1 MPESRSKIISVKVKE
16 NVTVL
21 VEARSLGGEQ
31 EVSDKLFD
39 FQSVADAIEAITE
52 SIAAT
57 INKVQPKKATIEFG
71 VEVTVKSG
79 KLTALIVEGEGKGN
93 LKITLEWGG

>member
-1 MPESRSKIISVKVKE
+1 MGDRSEVIPVKVNE

-21 VEARSLGGEQ
+21 VETRDLGGEE
-31 EVSDKLFD
+31 EVSGNLFD
-39 FQSVADAIEAITE
+39 FQDVADTIEAITQ

-57 INKVQPKKATIEFG
+57 IEKVKPKKATVEFG
-71 VEVTVKSG
+71 VEVAVKSG
-79 KLTALIVEGEGKGN
+79 KLTALIVEGQGKGN

>member
-1 MPESRSKIISVKVKE
+1 MADRSKVISVKVKE

-21 VEARSLGGEQ
+21 VEARALGGEQ
-31 EVSDKLFD
+31 EVSGTLFD
-39 FQSVADAIEAITE
+39 FQNVADTIEAITE
-52 SIAAT
+52 SIATT
-57 INKVQPKKATIEFG
+57 IQKVQPKKATVEFG
-71 VEVTVKSG
+71 VEVAVKSG

>member
-1 MPESRSKIISVKVKE
+1 
-16 NVTVL
+16 
-21 VEARSLGGEQ
+21 
-31 EVSDKLFD
+31 
-39 FQSVADAIEAITE
+39 
-52 SIAAT
+52 
-57 INKVQPKKATIEFG
+57 VQPKKATVEFG

>member
-1 MPESRSKIISVKVKE
+1 MAERSRVIPVQVKE

-21 VEARSLGGEQ
+21 IEARAISGEQ
-31 EVSDKLFD
+31 EVSTTLFD
-39 FQSVADAIEAITE
+39 FQGVADTIEAITE
-52 SIAAT
+52 SLAAT
-57 INKVQPKKATIEFG
+57 IQKVQPKKATVEFG
-71 VEVTVKSG
+71 VEVAVKSG

>member
-1 MPESRSKIISVKVKE
+1 MPQSRSEVISVKVKE

-21 VEARSLGGEQ
+21 VEARSFGGER
-31 EVSDKLFD
+31 EVSDQLFD
-39 FQSVADAIEAITE
+39 FQSVADTIEAITE

-57 INKVQPKKATIEFG
+57 INKVKPKKATVEFG
-71 VEVTVKSG
+71 VEVRVKSG

-93 LKITLEWGG
+93 LKIALEWGG

>member
-1 MPESRSKIISVKVKE
+1 MNYKALLSILKIRESCSHGEKNIILLVDE
-16 NVTVL
+16 N
-21 VEARSLGGEQ
+21 
-31 EVSDKLFD
+31 D
-39 FQSVADAIEAITE
+39 IEAVTE

-57 INKVQPKKATIEFG
+57 ISKVQPKKATVEFG
-71 VEVTVKSG
+71 VEVRVKSG

>member
-1 MPESRSKIISVKVKE
+1 MPQSRSEVISVKVKE

-21 VEARSLGGEQ
+21 VEARSFGGER
-31 EVSDKLFD
+31 EVSDQLFD
-39 FQSVADAIEAITE
+39 FQSVADTIEAITE

-57 INKVQPKKATIEFG
+57 INKVQPKKATVEFG

-79 KLTALIVEGEGKGN
+79 KLTALIVVFM
-93 LKITLEWGG
+93 W

>member
-1 MPESRSKIISVKVKE
+1 MPQSRSEIISVKVKE
-16 NVTVL
+16 NVTML
-21 VEARSLGGEQ
+21 VEARSFGGER
-31 EVSDKLFD
+31 EVSDQIFD
-39 FQSVADAIEAITE
+39 FQSVADTIEAVTE

-57 INKVQPKKATIEFG
+57 ISKVKPKKATVEFG
-71 VEVTVKSG
+71 VEVRVKSG